1 MASSRPDEA
10 DLIATL
16 AAAGVPL
23 IQGSRGGGIVPL
35 TDLAV
40 RALDRDIESRVGSS
54 LVPLFLVRP
63 DFAGAVPQLLETLS
77 ERPARLLRYYY
88 SAATCL
94 QRKWE
99 TRLRIALG
107 PKDQLPDLFG
117 PGMGLPPADE
127 DHGGRALAAL
137 AERTESD
144 TDAPRGLVGETEA
157 LVLLLLAYHDRRLA
171 REESRRVPT

>member
-1 MASSRPDEA
+1 MGSSRPDQA

-23 IQGSRGGGIVPL
+23 IQGSRGGRIVPL
-35 TDLAV
+35 TDLLV
-40 RALDRDIESRVGSS
+40 RALDPDMESRVRSS

-63 DFAGAVPQLLETLS
+63 DLAGVVPQLLETLS

-107 PKDQLPDLFG
+107 PKDPLPDLFG

-127 DHGGRALAAL
+127 DHGGPALAAL
-137 AERTESD
+137 ADHTDAD
-144 TDAPRGLVGETEA
+144 TDAPRGLVGEVEA
-157 LVLLLLAYHDRRLA
+157 MVLLLLAHHDRRLA
-171 REESRRVPT
+171 REESRRVRT